1 MLELTVRAKTVASRL
16 ANFAY
21 GKRIRA
27 QHFVCHVAN
36 VRTVPKSVLRRPLFI
51 TALVVVAIDLA
62 TKVWAVANLENK
74 GDIEVLGSFLKF
86 SFLRNPGAA
95 FSVGT
100 NITWVFTI
108 ISIAVSVAILLLAKR
123 VTNRIWAIALGGML
137 GGALGNLGD
146 RIFRS
151 PEPFQGHVVDF
162 ILLPNY
168 PMFNISDSAVVI
180 AAITMTILSI
190 RGVEY
195 SAPGISSQ
203 PKELDES

>member
-1 MLELTVRAKTVASRL
+1 M
-16 ANFAY
+16 F
-21 GKRIRA
+21 
-27 QHFVCHVAN
+27 
-36 VRTVPKSVLRRPLFI
+36 RRPLFI
-51 TALVVVAIDLA
+51 TAIVVVAIDLV
-62 TKVWAVANLENK
+62 TKVWAVATLENQ
-74 GDIEVLGSFLKF
+74 GDIEVIGSFLKF

-95 FSVGT
+95 FSIGT
-100 NITWVFTI
+100 NVTWVFTI
-108 ISIAVSVAILLLAKR
+108 ISIAVSIAILVLAKKVVNR
-123 VTNRIWAIALGGML
+123 VWATALGGML

-151 PEPFQGHVVDF
+151 PELFQGHVVDF

-180 AAITMTILSI
+180 SAITMAILSI

-203 PKELDES
+203 SKKLDES

>member
-1 MLELTVRAKTVASRL
+1 M
-16 ANFAY
+16 
-21 GKRIRA
+21 
-27 QHFVCHVAN
+27 
-36 VRTVPKSVLRRPLFI
+36 LRRPLFI
-51 TALVVVAIDLA
+51 TAIVVVATDLA
-62 TKVWAVANLENK
+62 TKVWAVANLENQS
-74 GDIEVLGSFLKF
+74 DIEVLGSFLKF

-95 FSVGT
+95 FSIGT
-100 NITWVFTI
+100 NVTWVFTL
-108 ISIAVSVAILLLAKR
+108 ISIAVSIGILVLARNVVNR
-123 VTNRIWAIALGGML
+123 VWAIALGAML

-195 SAPGISSQ
+195 SAPGIASQ
-203 PKELDES
+203 PKTLDES

>member
-1 MLELTVRAKTVASRL
+1 M
-16 ANFAY
+16 
-21 GKRIRA
+21 
-27 QHFVCHVAN
+27 QPFVCLVAN
-36 VRTVPKSVLRRPLFI
+36 VRTVLNSVLRRPLFI
-51 TALVVVAIDLA
+51 TAIVVLAIDLV
-62 TKVWAVANLENK
+62 TKVWAVANLENQS
-74 GDIEVLGSFLKF
+74 DIEVLGSFLKF

-95 FSVGT
+95 FSIGT
-100 NITWVFTI
+100 NVTWVFTI
-108 ISIAVSVAILLLAKR
+108 ISMAVSIAILVLAKK
-123 VTNRIWAIALGGML
+123 VVNRDWAIALGAML

-168 PMFNISDSAVVI
+168 PMFNVSDSAVVI

-195 SAPGISSQ
+195 TAPGISSES
-203 PKELDES
+203 KTLDES

>member
-1 MLELTVRAKTVASRL
+1 M
-16 ANFAY
+16 
-21 GKRIRA
+21 
-27 QHFVCHVAN
+27 
-36 VRTVPKSVLRRPLFI
+36 LRRPLFI
-51 TALVVVAIDLA
+51 TALLVVALDLA
-62 TKVWAVANLENK
+62 TKVWAVANLENQ
-74 GDIEVLGSFLKF
+74 GDIEVLGSFLKL

-95 FSVGT
+95 FSIGT
-100 NITWVFTI
+100 NVTWVFTI

-123 VTNRIWAIALGGML
+123 VANRIWAIALGGML

-151 PEPFQGHVVDF
+151 PELFQGHVVDF

-203 PKELDES
+203 PKTLDES

>member
-1 MLELTVRAKTVASRL
+1 MLL
-16 ANFAY
+16 
-21 GKRIRA
+21 
-27 QHFVCHVAN
+27 
-36 VRTVPKSVLRRPLFI
+36 RPLLI
-51 TALVVVAIDLA
+51 TAIVVVAIDLV
-62 TKVWAVANLENK
+62 TKVWAVANLENQ

-95 FSVGT
+95 FSIGT
-100 NITWVFTI
+100 NVTWVFTI
-108 ISIAVSVAILLLAKR
+108 ISMAVSVAILVLAKK
-123 VTNRIWAIALGGML
+123 VTNRVWAIALGAML

-168 PMFNISDSAVVI
+168 PMFNISDSAIVI
-180 AAITMTILSI
+180 GAITMTILSI

-195 SAPGISSQ
+195 SATGISPQ
-203 PKELDES
+203 PKTLDES

>member
-1 MLELTVRAKTVASRL
+1 
-16 ANFAY
+16 
-21 GKRIRA
+21 
-27 QHFVCHVAN
+27 
-36 VRTVPKSVLRRPLFI
+36 
-51 TALVVVAIDLA
+51 
-62 TKVWAVANLENK
+62 
-74 GDIEVLGSFLKF
+74 
-86 SFLRNPGAA
+86 
-95 FSVGT
+95 
-100 NITWVFTI
+100 
-108 ISIAVSVAILLLAKR
+108 
-123 VTNRIWAIALGGML
+123 ML

-195 SAPGISSQ
+195 SAPGIAVHPETS
-203 PKELDES
+203 DES